1 MKKLVVFTGAGVSA
15 ESGLA
20 TFRDSDG
27 LWANYR
33 IEDVCTPEA
42 LQHNRD
48 QVLEFY
54 NLRRRELLKCRPN
67 AAHTAIRDL
76 EKAYEVQVIT
86 QNIDDLHE
94 RAGSSRVLHL
104 HGELRCLRSSKHPER
119 IYPIEG
125 WENAV
130 QAVEGGADV
139 DTQAAVWQQTPSAC
153 DVHGDLLRPHV
164 VFFGESVPMFEPAT
178 DLVRQ
183 ADLLI
188 IVGTSLA
195 VYPAA
200 ALALYAPPSAS
211 VYVVDPHIPDV
222 SALRNPVT
230 CIHEPASVGM
240 PRLAQ
245 ELVQEIA

>member
-1 MKKLVVFTGAGVSA
+1 MKKIVVFTGAGVSA
-15 ESGLA
+15 ESGIA

-42 LQHNRD
+42 LAHNRA

-54 NLRRRELLKCRPN
+54 NIRRRELMGCRPN
-67 AAHTAIRDL
+67 PAHTAVKAL
-76 EKAYEVQVIT
+76 EAKYDVQVIT

-94 RAGSSRVLHL
+94 RAGSSQVLHL
-104 HGELRCLRSSKHPER
+104 HGELRCLRSGTHPER

-125 WENAV
+125 WDEAV
-130 QAVEGGADV
+130 QAIQGGGRPED
-139 DTQAAVWQQTPSAC
+139 QAAVWRQDEAARDP
-153 DVHGDLLRPHV
+153 HGDLLRPHV
-164 VFFGESVPMFEPAT
+164 VFFGESVPNFEPAT
-178 DLVRQ
+178 DLVKQ

-200 ALALYAPPSAS
+200 ALALYAPPAVP
-211 VYVVDPHIPDV
+211 VYVVDPKIPDV

-230 CIHEPASVGM
+230 CIAEPASTGM
-240 PRLAQ
+240 PRLAE
-245 ELVQEIA
+245 ELLRA